1 MGQLSHHGL
10 HPRHLSDVV
19 PGVKWPVAARWQVV
33 RLAHPDSRLFGIFL
47 EVDLL
52 RKSTDELASSR
63 KIGDI
68 RTTTLRRFM
77 SGPLLA
83 LALRAAGAEEASAAA
98 SCPPEPNPPA
108 WPPSVRVFSPDDP
121 SAAARAELAALGEE
135 LNDRARGH
143 FSRARLALLFKP
155 GVYRDLDVPVGYYT
169 QVLGLGRR
177 AGDVV
182 FAGDARGP
190 HCAAADTRPGGAGS
204 LDTFWRA
211 AENFRTDAPRGMLWA
226 VSQAAPLRRVHVGGD
241 LVLHDEGRYASG
253 GFMANVRVDGALD
266 FGSQQQWCAR
276 NARVGAGGARAAG

>member
-1 MGQLSHHGL
+1 M
-10 HPRHLSDVV
+10 
-19 PGVKWPVAARWQVV
+19 
-33 RLAHPDSRLFGIFL
+33 FGIFL
-47 EVDLL
+47 ELDLL

-143 FSRARLALLFKP
+143 FFVGVIPVARVPEYNTLTEKQRDACVARYEQGFARDVRRPHAPWTLAGPDEPATKL
-155 GVYRDLDVPVGYYT
+155 
-169 QVLGLGRR
+169 
-177 AGDVV
+177 
-182 FAGDARGP
+182 RG
-190 HCAAADTRPGGAGS
+190 
-204 LDTFWRA
+204 
-211 AENFRTDAPRGMLWA
+211 
-226 VSQAAPLRRVHVGGD
+226 AAPSPL
-241 LVLHDEGRYASG
+241 
-253 GFMANVRVDGALD
+253 
-266 FGSQQQWCAR
+266 
-276 NARVGAGGARAAG
+276 